1 MEEQEND
8 LFADSTDSTELLS
21 GLNDYA
27 AELIR
32 SDGEKAKAMLP
43 HIIFS
48 HGFQA
53 WYQLLLVQFPAFS
66 WWEREEIIEE
76 GVIPEDAHRNLE
88 RLLFDRF
95 FAHLTSMSTFHWL
108 GKEEKR
114 ELREEA
120 WLGYLAD

>member
-8 LFADSTDSTELLS
+8 LFADSTDSTEFLS
-21 GLNDYA
+21 ELNDYA

-32 SDGEKAKAMLP
+32 SDGAKAKEILP

-48 HGFQA
+48 HGFMV
-53 WYQLLLVQFPAFS
+53 WHQLLLKQFPAFS
-66 WWEREEIIEE
+66 WWGREEITEQ
-76 GVIPEDAHRNLE
+76 GVTPENASRNLE
-88 RLLFDRF
+88 RFLFDRF
-95 FAHLTSMSTFHWL
+95 FVHLTSMSTFHWL
-108 GKEEKR
+108 DKEEKR